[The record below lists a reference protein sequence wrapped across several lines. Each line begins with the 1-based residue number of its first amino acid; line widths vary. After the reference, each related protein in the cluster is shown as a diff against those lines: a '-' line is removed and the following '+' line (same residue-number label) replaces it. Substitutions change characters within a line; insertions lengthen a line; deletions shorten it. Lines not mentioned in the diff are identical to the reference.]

1 MSEEATPQAGSPD
14 VAADGAPAVSFL
26 DSLPEDLRGEPSLR
40 NFNDVGALA
49 KSYTHAQRMIG
60 GDKIGKPSQSWTDD
74 QWTEHHIHS
83 GRPETSEGYEFRLD
97 GQLADSTLEGFRDS
111 AFKAGLSGKQAQSVA
126 EFMDTSLGQMA
137 TDRADQAET
146 LRHEGEQELRQQYG
160 KAFDQRMEMAMGA
173 ARQMLGDKVDIL
185 EDVELSDGRLL
196 GDHPEIIRMFSAFA
210 EQIGEDNLLGETTE
224 LVMTPDEARRQLAE
238 VTRQDGPYWDR
249 DHPERQ
255 AYVDEGVRLRTIMLG
270 E

>member
-1 MSEEATPQAGSPD
+1 VAEA
-14 VAADGAPAVSFL
+14 APAVSFL

-60 GDKIGKPSQSWTDD
+60 GDKIGKPQQSWTDD

-83 GRPETSEGYEFRLD
+83 GRPETSEGYEFRLE

-126 EFMDTSLGQMA
+126 EFMDASLGQMA
-137 TDRADQAET
+137 TDRADQADT

-185 EDVELSDGRLL
+185 EEVELSDGRLL

-210 EQIGEDNLLGETTE
+210 EQIGEDNLIGETAE

>member
-1 MSEEATPQAGSPD
+1 MSEEATPSAGSPD
-14 VAADGAPAVSFL
+14 VAEAAPAVSFL

-60 GDKIGKPSQSWTDD
+60 GDKIGKPQQSWTDD
-74 QWTEHHIHS
+74 QWTEHYIHS

-126 EFMDTSLGQMA
+126 EFMDTSLGQMEA
-137 TDRADQAET
+137 DRYDQADT

-160 KAFDQRMEMAMGA
+160 KAYDQRMELALGA
-173 ARQMLGDKVDIL
+173 ARQMLGDKVTLLD
-185 EDVELSDGRLL
+185 EVELSDGRLL

-210 EQIGEDNLLGETTE
+210 EQIGEDNLVGETTE
-224 LVMTPDEARRQLAE
+224 MVMTPDEAQRQLTE

-249 DHPERQ
+249 NHPERQ
-255 AYVDEGVRLRTIMLG
+255 AYVDEALRLREYL
-270 E
+270 

>member
-1 MSEEATPQAGSPD
+1 MTEEATPQAGSPD
-14 VAADGAPAVSFL
+14 VAEAAPAVSFL
-26 DSLPEDLRGEPSLR
+26 DTLPEDLRGEPSLR
-40 NFNDVGALA
+40 NFTDVGALA

-60 GDKIGKPSQSWTDD
+60 GDKIGKPQQSWTDD

-83 GRPETSEGYEFRLD
+83 GRPDTSDGYEFKLE

-126 EFMDTSLGQMA
+126 EFMDMSLGQMA

-210 EQIGEDNLLGETTE
+210 
-224 LVMTPDEARRQLAE
+224 
-238 VTRQDGPYWDR
+238 
-249 DHPERQ
+249 
-255 AYVDEGVRLRTIMLG
+255 
-270 E
+270 

>member
-1 MSEEATPQAGSPD
+1 
-14 VAADGAPAVSFL
+14 
-26 DSLPEDLRGEPSLR
+26 LR

-111 AFKAGLSGKQAQSVA
+111 AFKAGLSGKQAQAVA

-173 ARQMLGDKVDIL
+173 ARQMLGEKVDIL
-185 EDVELSDGRLL
+185 ENVELSDGRLL

-224 LVMTPDEARRQLAE
+224 MVMTPDEAQRQLTE
-238 VTRQDGPYWDR
+238 LMRLDGPYGDSK
-249 DHPERQ
+249 HPQ
-255 AYVDEGVRLRTIMLG
+255 HDYYVEEVRRLHEHIY
-270 E
+270 

>member
-14 VAADGAPAVSFL
+14 VSADAAPAISFNET
-26 DSLPEDLRGEPSLR
+26 LPEEYRSEPSLR
-40 NFNDVGALA
+40 NFKDVGGLA
-49 KSYTHAQRMIG
+49 KSYLSAQHMIG

-83 GRPETSEGYEFRLD
+83 GRPDTSEGYEFKLE
-97 GQLADSTLEGFRDS
+97 GQLADSTLEGFRES
-111 AFKAGLSGKQAQSVA
+111 AHKAGLSGKQAQSVA
-126 EFMDTSLGQMA
+126 EFMDSSLGQMQ

-160 KAFDQRMEMAMGA
+160 KAYEQKLDLAIGA

-185 EDVELSDGRLL
+185 ENVELSDGRLL

-210 EQIGEDNLLGETTE
+210 EQIGEDNLIGETTE
-224 LVMTPDEARRQLAE
+224 MVMTPDEAQRQLSE

-249 DHPERQ
+249 NHPERE
-255 AYVDEGVRLRTIMLG
+255 AYVQEALRLREYL
-270 E
+270 

>member
-14 VAADGAPAVSFL
+14 VADAAPAVSFL

-60 GDKIGKPSQSWTDD
+60 GDKIGKPQQSWTDD

-111 AFKAGLSGKQAQSVA
+111 AFKAGLSGKQAQAVA
-126 EFMDTSLGQMA
+126 EFMDMSLGQMA
-137 TDRADQAET
+137 TDRADQADT

-185 EDVELSDGRLL
+185 EEVELSDGRLL

-210 EQIGEDNLLGETTE
+210 EQIGEDNLIGETAE
-224 LVMTPDEARRQLAE
+224 MVMTPDEAQRQLSE
-238 VTRQDGPYWDR
+238 VTRRDGPYWDR
-249 DHPERQ
+249 DHPERE
-255 AYVDEGVRLRTIMLG
+255 AYVQEALRLREYL
-270 E
+270 

>member
-1 MSEEATPQAGSPD
+1 MTEEATPQAGSPD
-14 VAADGAPAVSFL
+14 VADAAPAVSFL

-49 KSYTHAQRMIG
+49 QSYTHAQRMIG

-83 GRPETSEGYEFRLD
+83 GRPETSEGYEFKLN
-97 GQLADSTLEGFRDS
+97 GQLADSTLEGFRES
-111 AFKAGLSGKQAQSVA
+111 AHKAGLSGKQAQTVA
-126 EFMDTSLGQMA
+126 EFMDSSLGQMQ

-160 KAFDQRMEMAMGA
+160 KAYDQRMDMAMGA

-185 EDVELSDGRLL
+185 ENVELSDGRLL

-210 EQIGEDNLLGETTE
+210 EQIGEDNLVGETTE
-224 LVMTPDEARRQLAE
+224 MVMTPDEAQRQLSE
-238 VTRQDGPYWDR
+238 VTRQDGPYWDKN
-249 DHPERQ
+249 HSERQ
-255 AYVDEGVRLRTIMLG
+255 AYVDEALRLREYL
-270 E
+270 

>member
-14 VAADGAPAVSFL
+14 VAEAAPPISFNET
-26 DSLPEDLRGEPSLR
+26 LPEEYRNEPSLR
-40 NFNDVGALA
+40 NFKDVGGLA
-49 KSYTHAQRMIG
+49 KSYLSAQRMVGAEHIA
-60 GDKIGKPSQSWTDD
+60 KPSQSWTDD
-74 QWTEHHIHS
+74 QWDQHYVHS

-126 EFMDTSLGQMA
+126 EFMDASLDQMA

-160 KAFDQRMEMAMGA
+160 KAYKQKLDLAIGA

-185 EDVELSDGRLL
+185 ENVELSDGRLL

-210 EQIGEDNLLGETTE
+210 EQIGEDNLIGETTE
-224 LVMTPDEARRQLAE
+224 MVMTPDEAQRQLSE
-238 VTRQDGPYWDR
+238 VTRRDGPYWDR
-249 DHPERQ
+249 DHPERE
-255 AYVDEGVRLRTIMLG
+255 AYVQEALRLREYL
-270 E
+270 

>member
-1 MSEEATPQAGSPD
+1 MSEEATPSAGSPD
-14 VAADGAPAVSFL
+14 VIEAAPAVSFL

-60 GDKIGKPSQSWTDD
+60 GDKIGKPQQSWTDD

-83 GRPETSEGYEFRLD
+83 GRPETSEGYEFRLE

-126 EFMDTSLGQMA
+126 EFMDASLGQMA
-137 TDRADQAET
+137 TDRADQADT

-185 EDVELSDGRLL
+185 EEVELSDGRLL

-210 EQIGEDNLLGETTE
+210 EQIGEDNLIGETAE